1 MTESIDREVKNQLK
15 ERFNQSI
22 RFNEPMTRHTYFRV
36 GGPADAFATPETLD
50 EFGALIR
57 LCRQQGLP
65 HLVIGGGS
73 NLLVKDDGIAG
84 VVIVLHRCLN
94 RIKPVFETEK
104 NATVSAQAGVKLQ
117 ALCRFAVDKGMTG
130 LNFALG
136 IPGTVGGAVTMNA
149 GTALGCMAD
158 VIESVKIM
166 LPVSGEFTRID
177 RDRLDFRYRSLSWTK
192 AVSDPVEPPPIIID
206 VHCRLEKSDPL
217 ELAKEAKTISDR
229 RKSSQPTSAPSAG
242 CFFKNPSGNR
252 TAGELIDK
260 AGLKGISVGG
270 AAVSAKHANFIINTG
285 NASADD
291 ILALM
296 RIVQARVSEKFRIE
310 LEPEVRIIG
319 R

>member
-1 MTESIDREVKNQLK
+1 MTESIGREVKNQLK

-36 GGPADAFATPETLD
+36 GGPADVYATPETLE
-50 EFGALIR
+50 EFSALIQ

-73 NLLVKDDGIAG
+73 NLLVKDNGIAG
-84 VVIVLHRCLN
+84 VVIVLQRCLN
-94 RIKPVFETEK
+94 RITPVVETE
-104 NATVSAQAGVKLQ
+104 NDAMVSAQAGVKLQ
-117 ALCRFAVDKGMTG
+117 ALCRFAIDRGMAG

-166 LPVSGEFTRID
+166 MPDSGEFTRVD
-177 RDRLDFRYRSLSWTK
+177 RDRLDFTYRSLSWER
-192 AVSDPVEPPPIIID
+192 AISDPGRPLPVIID
-206 VHCRLEKSDPL
+206 AHCRLKKSDPL
-217 ELAKEAKTISDR
+217 ILAEEAKTISEK
-229 RKSSQPTSAPSAG
+229 RKSGQPTSAPSAG
-242 CFFKNPSGNR
+242 CFFKNPGGNR

-260 AGLKGISVGG
+260 AGLKGMSVGG
-270 AAVSAKHANFIINTG
+270 AAVSTKHANFIINTG
-285 NASADD
+285 NASAGD

-296 RIVQARVSEKFRIE
+296 RIIQTRVSEKFRIE
-310 LEPEVRIIG
+310 LEPEVRIVG